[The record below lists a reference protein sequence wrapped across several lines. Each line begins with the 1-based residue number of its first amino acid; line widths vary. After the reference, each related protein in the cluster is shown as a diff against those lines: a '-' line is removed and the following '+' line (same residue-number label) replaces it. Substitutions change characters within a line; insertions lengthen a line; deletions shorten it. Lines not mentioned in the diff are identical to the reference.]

1 MNHLET
7 DKIICVNLWAT
18 WCGPCIKE
26 MPMLNRIKEE
36 YALKKIEFLSLSVDT
51 DSIKLKEFLKTD
63 KFHFKDITF
72 ENLEYRTAILNYLAE
87 RPINYKITQY
97 AVPMTY
103 IIKNNKVVKELG
115 GGLDEGELE
124 IELDRI
130 LR

>member
-72 ENLEYRTAILNYLAE
+72 ENLEYRTAS
-87 RPINYKITQY
+87 
-97 AVPMTY
+97 
-103 IIKNNKVVKELG
+103 
-115 GGLDEGELE
+115 
-124 IELDRI
+124 
-130 LR
+130 